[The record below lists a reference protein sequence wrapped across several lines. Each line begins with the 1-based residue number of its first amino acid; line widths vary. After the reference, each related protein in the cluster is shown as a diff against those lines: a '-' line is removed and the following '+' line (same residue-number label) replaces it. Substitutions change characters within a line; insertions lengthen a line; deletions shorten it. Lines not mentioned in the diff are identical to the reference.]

1 MGAAYMDPIQIIARF
16 ISAPAVER
24 LSGDRRLTIGAAIF
38 CPMIARPFAI
48 FLLSRIWVQ
57 VIQAII

>member
-24 LSGDRRLTIGAAIF
+24 LSDRRCSDFL
-38 CPMIARPFAI
+38 PDDRPTVGHF
-48 FLLSRIWVQ
+48 FLSRIWVQ